1 MLKLMMVVVMGVM
14 IEMIVTVGWDS
25 GTHHGNGGIDDGRLL
40 SS

>member
-1 MLKLMMVVVMGVM
+1 MLVVVMRVM
-14 IEMIVTVGWDS
+14 IGMIMTVGWNS